1 MHGKTVVITGATS
14 GVGEAAAEK
23 LAAMGA
29 RIVGVARDRSRGDA
43 RLARLKGNGHTM
55 HYADLSRIA
64 EMRRVAAEIAA
75 AEPRIDVLIN
85 NAAAAVRQRR
95 VTEDGL
101 ELTFATNHMAYFVVT
116 HGLLPRLL
124 ASAPA
129 RILNTAS
136 MMHAWA
142 KLDLD
147 DLQSEKDFKGM
158 DVYGRSKL
166 ANVMFTLELARRLE
180 GTGVTVN
187 CLHPGFVRTRL
198 ASEDDGRTNAF
209 GMSMAGAI
217 SPEEGSRTTVYVASS
232 EDVAGV
238 SGKYFNSCRVEEL
251 KKQAQDRDMA
261 QRLWKETERLAGF
274 SW

>member
-43 RLARLKGNGHTM
+43 TLARLKGNGHTM

-232 EDVAGV
+232 EEVAGV